1 MSNSGSTTDNC
12 KPFNSDYTYISLILI
27 STAYLTL
34 SLFLFRN
41 KNKIISFSKFQNPWR
56 YRLPG
61 WPADNKCRGSA
72 TFLFAYRLFNVC
84 LALSC
89 IIYQYLPIHY
99 HSAHGVFNT
108 TEPPHSQA
116 PHMYRFYT
124 VWNFHLVLVYFAIG
138 TWFSYQGM
146 TATKIV
152 QDVQQIVIEPH
163 HESSYTS
170 RSAGLPK
177 LLPQALEKI
186 QHAIMNVELTCAP
199 LICLVVWTIL
209 FEGVAYKD
217 GLPEAIVKFITYND
231 VIQHLV
237 NVFMVW
243 TDFYLNDLSVITSH
257 VWIMYFWMLT
267 YTMFHSLMWVHDCF
281 LAYPFMN
288 LKTAWVF
295 LYGILL
301 SVLHGFFYGVAICCS
316 KRKRRAMDNAH
327 HIDPSKLL
335 DSSTSSAG
343 SIQDGRGSRAGYG
356 GGGGGSGVSGGVS
369 LLSEH
374 TNDSAWARGSHEKK
388 DSWGSD
394 LNSSSYLMIPTP
406 EKK

>member
-1 MSNSGSTTDNC
+1 MSNSGSTTDC

-27 STAYLTL
+27 STGYLTL
-34 SLFLFRN
+34 SLFLFRRYCQGN
-41 KNKIISFSKFQNPWR
+41 RCKSDFKKYQPWR

-72 TFLFAYRLFNVC
+72 TFLFAYRLFNLC

-177 LLPQALEKI
+177 LMPQALEKI

-301 SVLHGFFYGVAICCS
+301 SALHAFFYGMAICCS

-335 DSSTSSAG
+335 DSSTSSVG
-343 SIQDGRGSRAGYG
+343 SIQDGRNSSRAGYG
-356 GGGGGSGVSGGVS
+356 GGGGGGGGVS